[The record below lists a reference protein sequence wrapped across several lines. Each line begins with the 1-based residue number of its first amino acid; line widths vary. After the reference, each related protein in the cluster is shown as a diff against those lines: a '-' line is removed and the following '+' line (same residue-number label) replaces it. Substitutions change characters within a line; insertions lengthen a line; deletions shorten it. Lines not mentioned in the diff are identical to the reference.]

1 MKLKEEVIEEIK
13 QSLIQSN
20 KDIDIYEDSLIGRF
34 NENYARGYL
43 GGSLEI
49 VRILEKHYGKFI
61 NDDEIMEG

>member
-1 MKLKEEVIEEIK
+1 MRLKEEVIEEIK

-20 KDIDIYEDSLIGRF
+20 KDIDTIEDTF

-49 VRILEKHYGKFI
+49 VRILEKYYGKFI
-61 NDDEIMEG
+61 NHDEIMEESK

>member
-1 MKLKEEVIEEIK
+1 MKLNDNVIEEIK
-13 QSLIQSN
+13 QSLIYSN
-20 KDIDIYEDSLIGRF
+20 KDIDTYTMENDI
-34 NENYARGYL
+34 NYARGYL